1 MTAISV
7 RRSTSGPNAS
17 MPGNTERSTLL
28 SRHTDQ
34 TQASYTDQDGSL
46 LTARNGHG
54 HKHKKHHNIAG
65 LTAVQFRLVC
75 FSIWSGTFLG
85 AFDSTL
91 VSTLLSDIGSD
102 FGASTQVSWLGTAY
116 LLSVCSFTPIYGRLS
131 DLIGRR
137 NAHLTAMFL
146 FTLGTLLCGIAPNM
160 YGLIAARAIAG
171 MGGGGVQ
178 SMSAIVMSD
187 MVDLRHRGLYQ
198 GYVNILFGTGAAL
211 GGPVGGWISDK
222 AGWRVAFN
230 IQVPLLI
237 ACAACSYTFLR
248 LPTSAS
254 ARNPPPTASDIT
266 GSESNSKDEKRTS
279 WRSTLARIDYLGSL
293 TLVVSVGTLLL
304 SMSIKTSTTKADGS
318 DYHFS
323 DPLIWGLLLSSAL
336 FTTLFVLV
344 EGYYSPEP
352 ILPLQLLFRRT
363 PLAVA
368 ISSFTMVMSQFSVL
382 YNIPLFF
389 TIVQNQSSS
398 NAGAHLLPNSI
409 LIGVGSLYAG
419 WRMRRTGKYWWLGIG
434 CSSLMVLSSIG
445 MLFWNQTS
453 PSWLTW
459 LAQAPGGFGYAGV
472 LTTSLVALMTH
483 VTRAGK
489 GEIAVATSMTY
500 LFRTVGQV
508 LGVAISAAIVQAVVH
523 KDLIRDITGPQ
534 AADVIYK
541 IRHSTSSIPRLPEGQ
556 RQSAIKAY
564 DHALHIVFIFNLIL
578 SALTVLSLCLIR
590 EEPMDRPKIDE
601 DEDEADSE
609 GEDADDNDAHEG
621 QEDGG
626 GNDLER
632 SRS

>member
-7 RRSTSGPNAS
+7 RRSGPNPS
-17 MPGNTERSTLL
+17 EIPINTERSALL
-28 SRHTDQ
+28 SRHNEHADQ
-34 TQASYTDQDGSL
+34 SSYTNPNPNTS
-46 LTARNGHG
+46 TSKRTN
-54 HKHKKHHNIAG
+54 KKHHNIAG
-65 LTAVQFRLVC
+65 LTALQFRLVC

-102 FGASTQVSWLGTAY
+102 FGASTQVSWLGAAY

-160 YGLIAARAIAG
+160 YSLIAARAIAG

-187 MVDLRHRGLYQ
+187 MVDLRHRGLFQ

-211 GGPVGGWISDK
+211 GGPGGGWISDHS
-222 AGWRVAFN
+222 GWRVAFN
-230 IQVPLLI
+230 IQVPLLV

-254 ARNPPPTASDIT
+254 ASASASAQEPPSPSSAD
-266 GSESNSKDEKRTS
+266 EASNSNSRNVEAGTETEGEKKTS

-293 TLVVSVGTLLL
+293 TLVIAVGTLLL
-304 SMSIKTSTTKADGS
+304 SMSIKTSTTKSDGS

-323 DPLIWGLLLSSAL
+323 DPLIYGLLLCSVV
-336 FTTLFVLV
+336 FTTLFILV

-352 ILPLQLLFRRT
+352 ILPLQMLFRRT

-368 ISSFTMVMSQFSVL
+368 ISSFTMVMAQFSVL

-398 NAGAHLLPNSI
+398 SAGAHLLPNSI
-409 LIGVGSLYAG
+409 LIGAGSLFAG
-419 WRMRRTGKYWWLGIG
+419 WKMRHTGKYWWLGIG

-445 MLFWNQTS
+445 MLFWNERS
-453 PSWLTW
+453 PGWLTW

-483 VTRAGK
+483 VTRAGR

-508 LGVAISAAIVQAVVH
+508 LGVAISAAIVQVVVQ
-523 KDLIRDITGPQ
+523 KDLVRDITGPD
-534 AADVIYK
+534 ANEVIYK
-541 IRHSTSSIPRLPEGQ
+541 IRHSTSSIPHLPEHQ
-556 RQSAIKAY
+556 KRAAIRAY
-564 DHALHIVFIFNLIL
+564 DHALHTVFIFNLIL
-578 SALTVLSLCLIR
+578 STLTVFSLCLIR
-590 EEPMDRPKIDE
+590 EEPMDRPQVDKADE
-601 DEDEADSE
+601 EEADE
-609 GEDADDNDAHEG
+609 EAGDEPEY
-621 QEDGG
+621 
-626 GNDLER
+626 
-632 SRS
+632 

>member
-7 RRSTSGPNAS
+7 RKSDPQNCPRR
-17 MPGNTERSTLL
+17 PGETERSSLIPNL
-28 SRHTDQ
+28 GHDAARV
-34 TQASYTDQDGSL
+34 YTDPESPSHSNK
-46 LTARNGHG
+46 REN
-54 HKHKKHHNIAG
+54 KKHHNIAG
-65 LTAVQFRLVC
+65 LTALQFRLVC

-131 DLIGRR
+131 DLIGRG

-160 YGLIAARAIAG
+160 YSLIAARAIAG

-178 SMSAIVMSD
+178 SMSAIIMSD
-187 MVDLRHRGLYQ
+187 MVDLRHRGLFQ

-211 GGPVGGWISDK
+211 GGPVGGWISDHS
-222 AGWRVAFN
+222 GWRVAFN
-230 IQVPLLI
+230 VQVPLLM

-254 ARNPPPTASDIT
+254 SQQAVSDSIARPSDELSSAEQNGKAEK
-266 GSESNSKDEKRTS
+266 GSS
-279 WRSTLARIDYLGSL
+279 WPSTLARIDYLGSL
-293 TLVVSVGTLLL
+293 TLIIAVGTLLL
-304 SMSIKTSTTKADGS
+304 SMSIKTSTTKPDGS

-323 DPLIWGLLLSSAL
+323 DPLIYGLLLVSAA

-352 ILPLQLLFRRT
+352 ILPLQMLVRRT

-368 ISSFTMVMSQFSVL
+368 ISSFTMVMAQFSVL

-409 LIGVGSLYAG
+409 LIGAGSLYAG
-419 WRMRRTGKYWWLGIG
+419 WRMRHTGKYWWLGIG
-434 CSSLMVLSSIG
+434 SSSLMVLSSIG
-445 MLFWNQTS
+445 MLFWNEAS

-508 LGVAISAAIVQAVVH
+508 LGVAISAAIVQAVVQ
-523 KDLIRDITGPQ
+523 KDLIRDITGPD
-534 AADVIYK
+534 ASKVIYQ
-541 IRHSTSSIPRLPEGQ
+541 IRHSTSSIQHLPEAY
-556 RQSAIKAY
+556 RRSAIEAY
-564 DHALHIVFIFNLIL
+564 DHALHIVFIFNLAL

-590 EEPMDRPKIDE
+590 EEPMDRPQGDKLL
-601 DEDEADSE
+601 AD
-609 GEDADDNDAHEG
+609 DADDDGEG
-621 QEDGG
+621 DEHDV
-626 GNDLER
+626 
-632 SRS
+632 